1 MNFLEM
7 ENKEIHDTSNSQSHP
22 NGELGGTS
30 SYINLYKQYH
40 EQIKAHSATVMN
52 EQRDA
57 SFDMFERLGF
67 PTSKLE
73 NYKYTDLTEPLSADY
88 GLNINRI
95 NIPVNPYEVFK
106 CDVPGIHSYLYFV
119 LNDGFYPVNDDR
131 NEALPE
137 NVIICSL
144 KEACEKYPE
153 LVAKYYA
160 KLSSTKNDGLVA
172 FNGAFAQDGFF
183 MYVPQNVQL
192 DRPVQLINIMR
203 SDVDLMANSHNLIV
217 LEKNA
222 KAQLLVCDHT
232 MDDVR
237 FITNR
242 VTEVFVDEYATYEHY
257 KLENTHNKT
266 TNLATLLID
275 QKQSSNVLG
284 NIITLHNGI
293 TRNSIEIGI
302 NGEHCETTLCGMV
315 VADKNQQVDNF
326 STILHNKPN
335 CQSTELFKYV
345 LDDTAKGGFTGQL
358 YVARDAQ
365 KTQAFQTNK
374 NILLNR
380 TAKMRTK
387 PQLEIYADDVKCSHG
402 ATIGQLDESA
412 MFYMRQRG
420 IPEKEARLLLMF
432 AFTADVIENIRIDAL
447 KDRMK
452 MLVEKR
458 LRGELSKCEGCVIC
472 Q

>member
-1 MNFLEM
+1 M
-7 ENKEIHDTSNSQSHP
+7 KEINNKANFNSSLL
-22 NGELGGTS
+22 GRLGGAE
-30 SYINLYKQYH
+30 YINLYKQYH
-40 EQIKAHSATVMN
+40 ETIKKHSSSLMN
-52 EQRDA
+52 AGRDA
-57 SFDMFERLGF
+57 SFALFEKLGF
-67 PTSKLE
+67 PTTKLE
-73 NYKYTDLTEPLSADY
+73 KYKYTDLTDALSYDY
-88 GLNINRI
+88 GLNINRLS
-95 NIPVNPYEVFK
+95 IPVNPYQVFK
-106 CDVPGIHSYLYFV
+106 CDVPGIQSYLYFV
-119 LNDGFYPVNDDR
+119 LNDGFYPVNDKR
-131 NEALPE
+131 NDDLPE

-144 KEACEKYPE
+144 REASEKYPA
-153 LVAKYYA
+153 LVEKYYG
-160 KLSSTKNDGLVA
+160 KLTATKNDGLVA

-183 MYVPQNVQL
+183 MYVPENVQL

-203 SDVDLMANSHNLIV
+203 SDVDFMANSHNLII

-237 FITNR
+237 FVTNR

-266 TNLATLLID
+266 TNLSTLLID
-275 QKQSSNVLG
+275 QKASSNVLG
-284 NIITLHNGI
+284 NIITLHNGV
-293 TRNSIEIGI
+293 TRNTIEIGI

-315 VADKNQQVDNF
+315 VGDKNQQVDNYT
-326 STILHNKPN
+326 SIRHNKPN
-335 CQSTELFKYV
+335 CHSTELFKYV
-345 LDDTAKGGFTGQL
+345 LDDVSKGGFTGEL

-365 KTQAFQTNK
+365 KTQAYQTNK

-432 AFTADVIENIRIDAL
+432 AFTADVIDHIRIDAL
-447 KDRMK
+447 QDRMK

-458 LRGELSKCEGCVIC
+458 LRGELTKCEGCVIC

>member
-1 MNFLEM
+1 M
-7 ENKEIHDTSNSQSHP
+7 KEINNKANFNSSLV
-22 NGELGGTS
+22 GRLGGAE
-30 SYINLYKQYH
+30 YINLYKQYH
-40 EQIKAHSATVMN
+40 ETIKKHSSAVMN
-52 EQRDA
+52 AGRDA
-57 SFDMFERLGF
+57 SFELFEQLGF
-67 PTSKLE
+67 PTTNLE
-73 NYKYTDLTEPLSADY
+73 KYKYTDLSDALSYDY
-88 GLNINRI
+88 GLNINRL
-95 NIPVNPYEVFK
+95 NIPVNPYQVFK

-119 LNDGFYPVNDDR
+119 LNDGFYPITDKR
-131 NEALPE
+131 NEDLPE

-144 KEACEKYPE
+144 REASEKYPA
-153 LVAKYYA
+153 LVEKYYG
-160 KLSSTKNDGLVA
+160 KLTAGQKDGLVA

-183 MYVPQNVQL
+183 MYVPENVQL

-203 SDVDLMANSHNLIV
+203 SDVDFMANSHNLII

-237 FITNR
+237 FVTNR
-242 VTEVFVDEYATYEHY
+242 VTEVFVDENATYEHY

-266 TNLATLLID
+266 TNLSTLLVD
-275 QKQSSNVLG
+275 QKASSNVLG
-284 NIITLHNGI
+284 NIMTLHNGV
-293 TRNSIEIGI
+293 TRNTIEIGI

-315 VADKNQQVDNF
+315 VGDKNQQVDNY
-326 STILHNKPN
+326 SSILHNKPN
-335 CQSTELFKYV
+335 CHSTELFKYV
-345 LDDTAKGGFTGQL
+345 LDDVSKGGFTGRL

-365 KTQAFQTNK
+365 KTQAYQTNK

-447 KDRMK
+447 QDRMK

>member
-1 MNFLEM
+1 M
-7 ENKEIHDTSNSQSHP
+7 KEINNKANFNSSLV
-22 NGELGGTS
+22 GRLGGAE
-30 SYINLYKQYH
+30 YINLYKQYH
-40 EQIKAHSATVMN
+40 ETIKKHSSSLMN
-52 EQRDA
+52 AGRDA
-57 SFDMFERLGF
+57 SFALFEKLGF
-67 PTSKLE
+67 PTTKIE
-73 NYKYTDLTEPLSADY
+73 KYKYTDLTDALSYDY
-88 GLNINRI
+88 GLNINRLS
-95 NIPVNPYEVFK
+95 IPVNPYQVFK
-106 CDVPGIHSYLYFV
+106 CDVPGIQSYLYFV
-119 LNDGFYPVNDDR
+119 LNDGFYPVNDKR
-131 NEALPE
+131 NDDLPE

-144 KEACEKYPE
+144 REASEKYPA
-153 LVAKYYA
+153 LVEKYYG
-160 KLSSTKNDGLVA
+160 KLTATKNDGLVA

-183 MYVPQNVQL
+183 MYVPENVQL

-203 SDVDLMANSHNLIV
+203 SDVDFMANSHNLII

-237 FITNR
+237 FVTNR

-266 TNLATLLID
+266 TNLSTLLID
-275 QKQSSNVLG
+275 QKASSNVLG
-284 NIITLHNGI
+284 NIITLHNGV
-293 TRNSIEIGI
+293 TRNTIEIGI

-315 VADKNQQVDNF
+315 VGDKNQQVDNYT
-326 STILHNKPN
+326 SIRHNKPN
-335 CQSTELFKYV
+335 CHSTELFKYV
-345 LDDTAKGGFTGQL
+345 LDDVSKGGFTGEL

-365 KTQAFQTNK
+365 KTQAYQTNK

-432 AFTADVIENIRIDAL
+432 AFTADVIDYIRIDAL
-447 KDRMK
+447 QDRMK

>member
-1 MNFLEM
+1 M
-7 ENKEIHDTSNSQSHP
+7 KEINNKANFNSSLV
-22 NGELGGTS
+22 GRLGGAE
-30 SYINLYKQYH
+30 YINLYKQYH
-40 EQIKAHSATVMN
+40 ETIKKHSSSLMN
-52 EQRDA
+52 AGRDA
-57 SFDMFERLGF
+57 SFALFEQLGF
-67 PTSKLE
+67 PTTKLE
-73 NYKYTDLTEPLSADY
+73 KYKYTDLTDALSYDY
-88 GLNINRI
+88 GLNINRLS
-95 NIPVNPYEVFK
+95 IPVNPYQVFK
-106 CDVPGIHSYLYFV
+106 CDVPGIQSYLYFV
-119 LNDGFYPVNDDR
+119 LNDGFYPVNDKR
-131 NEALPE
+131 NDDLPE

-144 KEACEKYPE
+144 REASEKYLA
-153 LVAKYYA
+153 LVKKYYG
-160 KLSSTKNDGLVA
+160 KLTATKNDGLVA

-183 MYVPQNVQL
+183 MYVPENVQL

-203 SDVDLMANSHNLIV
+203 SDVDFMANSHNLII

-237 FITNR
+237 FVTNR

-266 TNLATLLID
+266 TNLSTLLID
-275 QKQSSNVLG
+275 QKASSNVLG
-284 NIITLHNGI
+284 NIITLHNGV
-293 TRNSIEIGI
+293 TRNTIEIGI

-315 VADKNQQVDNF
+315 VGDKNQQVDNYT
-326 STILHNKPN
+326 SIRHNKPN
-335 CQSTELFKYV
+335 CHSTELFKYV
-345 LDDTAKGGFTGQL
+345 LDDVSKGGFTGEL

-365 KTQAFQTNK
+365 KTQAYQTNK

-432 AFTADVIENIRIDAL
+432 AFTADVIDYIRIDAL
-447 KDRMK
+447 QDRMK

>member
-1 MNFLEM
+1 M
-7 ENKEIHDTSNSQSHP
+7 KEINNKANFNSSLV
-22 NGELGGTS
+22 GRLGGAE
-30 SYINLYKQYH
+30 YINLYKQYH
-40 EQIKAHSATVMN
+40 ETIKKHSSSLMN
-52 EQRDA
+52 AGRDA
-57 SFDMFERLGF
+57 SFELFEQLGL
-67 PTSKLE
+67 PTTKLE
-73 NYKYTDLTEPLSADY
+73 KYKYTDLSDALSYDY
-88 GLNINRI
+88 GLNINRL
-95 NIPVNPYEVFK
+95 NIPVNPYQVFK

-119 LNDGFYPVNDDR
+119 LNDGFYPIADKR
-131 NEALPE
+131 NEDLPE

-144 KEACEKYPE
+144 REASEKYPA
-153 LVAKYYA
+153 LVEKYYG
-160 KLSSTKNDGLVA
+160 KLTAGQNDGLVA

-183 MYVPQNVQL
+183 MYVPENVQL

-203 SDVDLMANSHNLIV
+203 SDVDFMANSHNLII

-237 FITNR
+237 FVTNR

-266 TNLATLLID
+266 TNLSTLLVD
-275 QKQSSNVLG
+275 QKASSNVLG
-284 NIITLHNGI
+284 NIITLHNGV
-293 TRNSIEIGI
+293 TRNTIEIGI

-315 VADKNQQVDNF
+315 VGDKNQQVDNYT
-326 STILHNKPN
+326 SIRHNKPN
-335 CQSTELFKYV
+335 CHSTELFKYV
-345 LDDTAKGGFTGQL
+345 LDDVSKGGFTGEL

-365 KTQAFQTNK
+365 KTQAYQTNK

-447 KDRMK
+447 QDRMK

>member
-1 MNFLEM
+1 M
-7 ENKEIHDTSNSQSHP
+7 EKQ
-22 NGELGGTS
+22 
-30 SYINLYKQYH
+30 YINLYKQYH
-40 EQIKAHSATVMN
+40 EQIKAHSAPAMN
-52 EQRDA
+52 ALRDA
-57 SFDMFERLGF
+57 SFELFEELGF

-88 GLNINRI
+88 GLNLNRVK
-95 NIPVNPYEVFK
+95 IPVNPYEVFT
-106 CDVPGIHSYLYFV
+106 CDVPGIHSYLFFV
-119 LNDGFYPVNDDR
+119 LNDGFYPIRDAR
-131 NEALPE
+131 NEELPKG
-137 NVIICSL
+137 VIIGSL
-144 KEACEKYPE
+144 SEVAKSHPE
-153 LVAKYYA
+153 LVEKYYGKMSSA
-160 KLSSTKNDGLVA
+160 KKDGLVA

-183 MYVPQNVQL
+183 MYVPENVQL
-192 DRPVQLINIMR
+192 DRPVQLVNIMR
-203 SDVDLMANSHNLIV
+203 SDVDFMANSHNLVI
-217 LEKNA
+217 LEKGA

-237 FITNR
+237 FVSNR
-242 VTEVFVDEYATYEHY
+242 ITEVFVDENATYEHY
-257 KLENTHNKT
+257 KLENTHVRT
-266 TNLATLLID
+266 TNLSTLLID
-275 QKQSSNVLG
+275 QKNSSNVLA
-284 NIITLHNGI
+284 NVITLHNGV
-293 TRNSIEIGI
+293 TRNNIEIDV
-302 NGEHCETTLCGMV
+302 NGEHCETMLCGMV
-315 VADKNQQVDNF
+315 IGDKKQQVDNF
-326 STILHNKPN
+326 TSVIHNKPN
-335 CQSTELFKYV
+335 CNSTELFKYV
-345 LDDTAKGGFTGQL
+345 LDDLAKGGFTGKL

-365 KTQAFQTNK
+365 KTAAFQTNK

-412 MFYMRQRG
+412 LFYMRQRG

-447 KDRMK
+447 KDRIK

>member
-1 MNFLEM
+1 M
-7 ENKEIHDTSNSQSHP
+7 KEINNKANFNSSLV
-22 NGELGGTS
+22 GRLGGAE
-30 SYINLYKQYH
+30 YINLYKQYH
-40 EQIKAHSATVMN
+40 ETIKKHSSSLMN
-52 EQRDA
+52 AGRDA
-57 SFDMFERLGF
+57 SFALFEKLGF
-67 PTSKLE
+67 PTTKLE
-73 NYKYTDLTEPLSADY
+73 KYKYTDLTDALSYDY
-88 GLNINRI
+88 GLNINRLS
-95 NIPVNPYEVFK
+95 IPVNPYQVFK
-106 CDVPGIHSYLYFV
+106 CDVPGIQSYLYFV
-119 LNDGFYPVNDDR
+119 LNDGFYPVNDKR
-131 NEALPE
+131 NDDLPE

-144 KEACEKYPE
+144 REASEKYPA
-153 LVAKYYA
+153 LVEKYYG
-160 KLSSTKNDGLVA
+160 KLTATKNDGLVA

-183 MYVPQNVQL
+183 MYVPENVQL

-203 SDVDLMANSHNLIV
+203 SDVDFMANSHNLII

-237 FITNR
+237 FVTNR

-266 TNLATLLID
+266 TNLSTLLID
-275 QKQSSNVLG
+275 QKASSNVLG
-284 NIITLHNGI
+284 NIITLHNGV
-293 TRNSIEIGI
+293 TRNTIEIGI

-315 VADKNQQVDNF
+315 VGDKNQQVDNYT
-326 STILHNKPN
+326 SIRHNKTN
-335 CQSTELFKYV
+335 CHSTELFKYV
-345 LDDTAKGGFTGQL
+345 LDDVSKGGFTGEL

-365 KTQAFQTNK
+365 KTQAYQTNK

-432 AFTADVIENIRIDAL
+432 AFTADVIDHIRIDAL
-447 KDRMK
+447 QDRMK

>member
-1 MNFLEM
+1 M
-7 ENKEIHDTSNSQSHP
+7 KEINNKANFNSSLV
-22 NGELGGTS
+22 GSLGAAE
-30 SYINLYKQYH
+30 YINLYHEYH
-40 EQIKAHSATVMN
+40 ETIKKHSSALMN
-52 EQRDA
+52 TNRDSYFALFEQ
-57 SFDMFERLGF
+57 LGF

-73 NYKYTDLTEPLSADY
+73 NYKYSDFTDALSVDY
-88 GLNINRI
+88 GLNINRL

-106 CDVPGIHSYLYFV
+106 CDVPGIHSFLYFV
-119 LNDGFYPVNDDR
+119 LNDGFYPVKDKRNDD
-131 NEALPE
+131 LPE
-137 NVIICSL
+137 KVIICSL
-144 KEACEKYPE
+144 REASEKYPS
-153 LVAKYYA
+153 LVEKYYG
-160 KLSSTKNDGLVA
+160 KLTAGKNDGLIA

-183 MYVPQNVQL
+183 MYVPENVQL

-203 SDVDLMANSHNLIV
+203 SDVDFMANSHNLII

-237 FITNR
+237 FVTNR
-242 VTEVFVDEYATYEHY
+242 VTEVFVDENATYEHY

-266 TNLATLLID
+266 TNLSTLLVD
-275 QKQSSNVLG
+275 QKASSNVLG
-284 NIITLHNGI
+284 NIMTLHNGV
-293 TRNSIEIGI
+293 TRNTIEIGI

-315 VADKNQQVDNF
+315 VGDKNQQVDNY
-326 STILHNKPN
+326 SSILHNKPN
-335 CQSTELFKYV
+335 CHSTELFKYV
-345 LDDTAKGGFTGQL
+345 LDDVSKGGFTGRL

-365 KTQAFQTNK
+365 KTQAYQTNK

-447 KDRMK
+447 QDRMK